1 MSAGE
6 SGATGKQTAPKLVHV
21 DLLIV
26 AVLTGI
32 VGLGLGIAG
41 ILAFRFSERSRDAAD
56 LHSEDDLPEGI
67 AEVLAVLQSA
77 AIVLDA
83 GDDVVKASPA
93 AYTFGLVRGHSL
105 TSPEM
110 LEVVERVR
118 ARGLIEEIDL
128 EQKREASDAVL
139 RYLHARI
146 APLGTAFILVLCD
159 DQTESKRVDAVRR
172 DFVANVSHE
181 LKTPIGAMALLAE
194 AVTDFSDDPAAVERF
209 GGRMQRESKR
219 LTQLVQEIID
229 LSRVQ
234 DHAAPSTTE
243 KISAAEVIDDAADR
257 AHTRA
262 EAKRIH
268 IEIAPP
274 SSLLVEGNYE
284 LLVNAVRNL
293 IDNAINYSPDGTRVG
308 VGVELVDER
317 VEISVTDQG
326 IGLSRQDTER
336 VFERFYRVDPA
347 RSRITGGT
355 GLGLSIVK
363 HIVATHGGEVRVWSQ
378 LGKGSTFTIV
388 LPLAGTQTVAE
399 ATSTAPEGVL
409 LEHSAQAGGDAVRAE
424 GDSARAGSEQNAD
437 EQPADERTGDEQS
450 AEERAADGQ
459 PGDDR
464 VDGDPGTASA
474 GDGDNGEGPEENGT
488 AQVLPTGSEQRKLT
502 T

>member
-1 MSAGE
+1 M
-6 SGATGKQTAPKLVHV
+6 

-67 AEVLAVLQSA
+67 AEVLAVLPSA

-93 AYTFGLVRGHSL
+93 AYTLGLVRGHSL
-105 TSPEM
+105 ASPEM
-110 LEVVERVR
+110 LRMVERVR
-118 ARGLIEEIDL
+118 SRGLIEEIEL
-128 EQKREASDAVL
+128 EQKREQTDSVL
-139 RYLHARI
+139 RFLHARV
-146 APLGTAFILVLCD
+146 APLGTNFVLVLCD

-194 AVTDFSDDPAAVERF
+194 AVTDFSDDPQAVERF

-234 DHAAPSTTE
+234 DHTAPSATE
-243 KISAAEVIDDAADR
+243 KISAAEVVDDAADR
-257 AHTRA
+257 ARTRA
-262 EAKRIH
+262 EGKNIH
-268 IEIAPP
+268 IEVSPP
-274 SSLLVEGNYE
+274 GRMLIEGNYE

-293 IDNAINYSPDGTRVG
+293 IDNAINYSPDGTRIG

-326 IGLSRQDTER
+326 IGLSTQDTER

-363 HIVATHGGEVRVWSQ
+363 HIIATHGGEVKVWSR

-388 LPLAGTQTVAE
+388 LPLAGTVTDDE
-399 ATSTAPEGVL
+399 ASSSAPDGVL
-409 LEHSAQAGGDAVRAE
+409 LEHSAQAEAG
-424 GDSARAGSEQNAD
+424 AGSAAGAD
-437 EQPADERTGDEQS
+437 DVTEHDAHGNRDVDEDAEKDGDN
-450 AEERAADGQ
+450 D
-459 PGDDR
+459 
-464 VDGDPGTASA
+464 VDGDKGVSTV
-474 GDGDNGEGPEENGT
+474 ENET
-488 AQVLPTGSEQRKLT
+488 TQVLKTGSEQRKLKT
-502 T
+502 

>member
-1 MSAGE
+1 M
-6 SGATGKQTAPKLVHV
+6 VV
-21 DLLIV
+21 DLLVV
-26 AVLTGI
+26 AVLTGV

-67 AEVLAVLQSA
+67 AEVLAVLPSA
-77 AIVLDA
+77 AIVIDA

-105 TSPEM
+105 ASAEM
-110 LEVVERVR
+110 LRVVGRVR

-128 EQKREASDAVL
+128 EQTRENSESVL
-139 RYLHARI
+139 RYLHARV
-146 APLGTAFILVLCD
+146 APLGTSFVLVLCD
-159 DQTESKRVDAVRR
+159 DQTESVRVDAVRR

-194 AVTDFSDDPAAVERF
+194 AVTDFADDPAAVERF

-234 DHAAPSTTE
+234 DHAAPATTE
-243 KISAAEVIDDAADR
+243 KISAAEVVDDAADR
-257 AHTRA
+257 ARTGA
-262 EAKRIH
+262 EGKNIH
-268 IEIAPP
+268 IEISQPAD
-274 SSLLVEGNYE
+274 LLIEGNYE

-308 VGVELVDER
+308 IGVELVDER
-317 VEISVTDQG
+317 VEISVADQG
-326 IGLSRQDTER
+326 IGMSAQDTER

-363 HIVATHGGEVRVWSQ
+363 HIIATHGGEVRVWSQ

-388 LPLAGTQTVAE
+388 LPLAGTSSDQE
-399 ATSTAPEGVL
+399 ASDAAPHGVL
-409 LEHSAQAGGDAVRAE
+409 IEHSAE
-424 GDSARAGSEQNAD
+424 IS
-437 EQPADERTGDEQS
+437 
-450 AEERAADGQ
+450 
-459 PGDDR
+459 
-464 VDGDPGTASA
+464 GTASA
-474 GDGDNGEGPEENGT
+474 GRAGAPDGSGEADAPGEGDGT
-488 AQVLPTGSEQRKLT
+488 GEADDSAPSGDDNEDGGDVGRGDDRAASDADRAGDEGSSRRQGGSPQDLTDGSEQRKLT

>member
-1 MSAGE
+1 M
-6 SGATGKQTAPKLVHV
+6 
-21 DLLIV
+21 

-56 LHSEDDLPEGI
+56 LHSDDDLPEGI
-67 AEVLAVLQSA
+67 AEVLAVLPSA

-110 LEVVERVR
+110 LRVVERVR
-118 ARGLIEEIDL
+118 ARGLIEEIEL
-128 EQKREASDAVL
+128 EQKRELSDSVL

-146 APLGTAFILVLCD
+146 APLGTAFVLVLCD

-181 LKTPIGAMALLAE
+181 LKTPIGAMSLLAE
-194 AVTDFSDDPAAVERF
+194 AVTDFADDPQAVERF

-243 KISAAEVIDDAADR
+243 KVSAAEVIADAVDR

-262 EAKRIH
+262 EAKNIH
-268 IEIAPP
+268 IEVSTPNA
-274 SSLLVEGNYE
+274 LLVEGNYE

-293 IDNAINYSPDGTRVG
+293 VDNAINYSPEGTRVG

-317 VEISVTDQG
+317 VEITVTDQG
-326 IGLSRQDTER
+326 IGLSSQDTER

-363 HIVATHGGEVRVWSQ
+363 HIVATHGGEVRVWSR

-388 LPLAGTQTVAE
+388 LPLAGQELDEGA
-399 ATSTAPEGVL
+399 ASATAPAGVL
-409 LEHSAQAGGDAVRAE
+409 LTHSAAAGDDGNQSDGDAIATDTDDADGSSDDGVAASGEGDGEGAASVPDDGTADDAAAGGTADAEAGGD
-424 GDSARAGSEQNAD
+424 N
-437 EQPADERTGDEQS
+437 
-450 AEERAADGQ
+450 
-459 PGDDR
+459 
-464 VDGDPGTASA
+464 
-474 GDGDNGEGPEENGT
+474 
-488 AQVLPTGSEQRKLT
+488 QVLDTGSEQRKLKT
-502 T
+502 

>member
-1 MSAGE
+1 M
-6 SGATGKQTAPKLVHV
+6 
-21 DLLIV
+21 

-56 LHSEDDLPEGI
+56 LHSDDDLPEGI
-67 AEVLAVLQSA
+67 AEVLAVLPSA

-105 TSPEM
+105 TSGEM
-110 LEVVERVR
+110 LRVVERVR
-118 ARGLIEEIDL
+118 ARGLIEEIEL
-128 EQKREASDAVL
+128 EQKRELSDSVL
-139 RYLHARI
+139 RHLHARI
-146 APLGTAFILVLCD
+146 APLGTAFVLVLCD

-194 AVTDFSDDPAAVERF
+194 AVTDFADDPQAVERF

-243 KISAAEVIDDAADR
+243 KVSAAEVVADAVDR

-262 EAKRIH
+262 EAKNIH
-268 IEIAPP
+268 IEVSTP
-274 SSLLVEGNYE
+274 STLLVEGNYE

-293 IDNAINYSPDGTRVG
+293 VDNAINYSPEGTRVG

-317 VEISVTDQG
+317 VEITVTDQG
-326 IGLSRQDTER
+326 IGLSNQDTER

-363 HIVATHGGEVRVWSQ
+363 HIVATHGGDVRVWSR

-388 LPLAGTQTVAE
+388 LPLAGQGYDDA
-399 ATSTAPEGVL
+399 ASAAAPAGVL
-409 LEHSAQAGGDAVRAE
+409 LTHSASAPDEAAGTAGSAGG
-424 GDSARAGSEQNAD
+424 
-437 EQPADERTGDEQS
+437 T
-450 AEERAADGQ
+450 ADGA
-459 PGDDR
+459 
-464 VDGDPGTASA
+464 GTAGGASA
-474 GDGDNGEGPEENGT
+474 GDPEPGEHSAERGEDPVGGRAGSVDVREGDT
-488 AQVLPTGSEQRKLT
+488 QVLETESEQRKLKT
-502 T
+502 

>member
-1 MSAGE
+1 M
-6 SGATGKQTAPKLVHV
+6 
-21 DLLIV
+21 DLLVV
-26 AVLTGI
+26 AVLTGV

-67 AEVLAVLQSA
+67 AEVLAVLPSA
-77 AIVLDA
+77 AIVIDA

-105 TSPEM
+105 ASPEM
-110 LEVVERVR
+110 LRVVGRVR

-128 EQKREASDAVL
+128 EQTRENSDSVI
-139 RYLHARI
+139 RYLHARV
-146 APLGTAFILVLCD
+146 APLGTSFVLVLCD

-194 AVTDFSDDPAAVERF
+194 AVTDFADDPAAVERF

-234 DHAAPSTTE
+234 DHAAPATTE
-243 KISAAEVIDDAADR
+243 KISVAEVVDDAADR
-257 AHTRA
+257 ARTGA
-262 EAKRIH
+262 EGKNIH
-268 IEIAPP
+268 IEVSPP
-274 SSLLVEGNYE
+274 SDLLIEGNYE

-293 IDNAINYSPDGTRVG
+293 IDNAVNYSPEGTRVG
-308 VGVELVDER
+308 VGVDLVDER
-317 VEISVTDQG
+317 IEIAVTDQG
-326 IGLSRQDTER
+326 IGMTAQDTER

-378 LGKGSTFTIV
+378 LNKGSTFTIV
-388 LPLAGTQTVAE
+388 LPLAGTATE
-399 ATSTAPEGVL
+399 ASAADSAPAGVL
-409 LEHSAQAGGDAVRAE
+409 IEHSA
-424 GDSARAGSEQNAD
+424 DS
-437 EQPADERTGDEQS
+437 T
-450 AEERAADGQ
+450 
-459 PGDDR
+459 
-464 VDGDPGTASA
+464 GTASA
-474 GDGDNGEGPEENGT
+474 DDDEPTGAASATEGESTGTASADDDGHGTAASGADDPAGDNDAPSGDNGDGGATADPPKELTEE
-488 AQVLPTGSEQRKLT
+488 SEQRKLT

>member
-1 MSAGE
+1 MNSTAKAALWGRF
-6 SGATGKQTAPKLVHV
+6 GAPVKQTAHKLDDV

-67 AEVLAVLQSA
+67 AEVLAVLPSA

-105 TSPEM
+105 ASPEM
-110 LEVVERVR
+110 LRMVERVR
-118 ARGLIEEIDL
+118 SRGLIEEIEL
-128 EQKREASDAVL
+128 EQKREQTDSVL
-139 RYLHARI
+139 RFLHARV
-146 APLGTAFILVLCD
+146 APLGTNFVLVLCD

-181 LKTPIGAMALLAE
+181 LKTPISAMALLAE
-194 AVTDFSDDPAAVERF
+194 AVTDFSDDPQAVERF

-234 DHAAPSTTE
+234 DHTAPSATE
-243 KISAAEVIDDAADR
+243 KISAAEVVDDAADR
-257 AHTRA
+257 ARTRA
-262 EAKRIH
+262 EGKNIH
-268 IEIAPP
+268 IEVSPP
-274 SSLLVEGNYE
+274 GRMLIEGNYE

-293 IDNAINYSPDGTRVG
+293 IDNAINYSPDGTRIG

-326 IGLSRQDTER
+326 IGLSTQDTER

-363 HIVATHGGEVRVWSQ
+363 HIIATHGGEVKVWSR

-388 LPLAGTQTVAE
+388 LPLAGTVTDDE
-399 ATSTAPEGVL
+399 ASSSAPDGVL
-409 LEHSAQAGGDAVRAE
+409 LEHSAQAEAG
-424 GDSARAGSEQNAD
+424 AGSAAGAD
-437 EQPADERTGDEQS
+437 DVTEHDAHGNRDVDEDAEKDGDN
-450 AEERAADGQ
+450 D
-459 PGDDR
+459 
-464 VDGDPGTASA
+464 VDGDKGVSTV
-474 GDGDNGEGPEENGT
+474 ENET
-488 AQVLPTGSEQRKLT
+488 TQVLKTGSEQRKLKT
-502 T
+502 

>member
-1 MSAGE
+1 MNSTAKAALWGRF
-6 SGATGKQTAPKLVHV
+6 GAPVKQTAHKLDDV

-67 AEVLAVLQSA
+67 AEVLAVLPSA

-105 TSPEM
+105 ASPEM
-110 LEVVERVR
+110 LRMVERVR
-118 ARGLIEEIDL
+118 SRGLIEEIEL
-128 EQKREASDAVL
+128 EQKREQTDSVL
-139 RYLHARI
+139 RFLHARV
-146 APLGTAFILVLCD
+146 APLGTNFVLVLCD

-194 AVTDFSDDPAAVERF
+194 AVTDFSDDPQAVERF

-234 DHAAPSTTE
+234 DHTAPSATE
-243 KISAAEVIDDAADR
+243 KISAAEVVDDAADR
-257 AHTRA
+257 ARTRA
-262 EAKRIH
+262 EGKNIH
-268 IEIAPP
+268 IEVSPP
-274 SSLLVEGNYE
+274 GRMLIEGNYE

-293 IDNAINYSPDGTRVG
+293 IDNAINYSPDGTRIG

-317 VEISVTDQG
+317 VEIPVTAQG
-326 IGLSRQDTER
+326 IGLSTQDTER

-363 HIVATHGGEVRVWSQ
+363 HIIATHGGEVKVWSR

-388 LPLAGTQTVAE
+388 LPLAGTVTDDE
-399 ATSTAPEGVL
+399 ASSSAPDGVL
-409 LEHSAQAGGDAVRAE
+409 LEHSAQAEAG
-424 GDSARAGSEQNAD
+424 AGSAAGAD
-437 EQPADERTGDEQS
+437 DVTEHDAHGNRDVDEDAEKDGDN
-450 AEERAADGQ
+450 D
-459 PGDDR
+459 
-464 VDGDPGTASA
+464 VDGDKGVSTV
-474 GDGDNGEGPEENGT
+474 ENET
-488 AQVLPTGSEQRKLT
+488 TQVLKTGSEQRKLKT
-502 T
+502 

>member
-1 MSAGE
+1 MGE
-6 SGATGKQTAPKLVHV
+6 FGAKSKQTAPKLDVV

-41 ILAFRFSERSRDAAD
+41 ILAFRFSERSRAAAD

-67 AEVLAVLQSA
+67 AEVLAVLPSA

-105 TSPEM
+105 APPEM
-110 LEVVERVR
+110 LRVVERVR
-118 ARGLIEEIDL
+118 ARGLIEEIEL
-128 EQKREASDAVL
+128 EQKRDYSDSVL
-139 RYLHARI
+139 RYLHARV
-146 APLGTAFILVLCD
+146 APLGTAFVLVLCD

-181 LKTPIGAMALLAE
+181 LKTPIGAMSLLAE
-194 AVTDFSDDPAAVERF
+194 AVTDFSDDPQAVERF

-243 KISAAEVIDDAADR
+243 KISAAEVVDDAVDR

-262 EAKRIH
+262 EAKNIH
-268 IEIAPP
+268 IEVSTPGT
-274 SSLLVEGNYE
+274 LLIEGNYE

-293 IDNAINYSPDGTRVG
+293 LDNAINYSPEGTRVG
-308 VGVELVDER
+308 VGVDLVDER
-317 VEISVTDQG
+317 VEITVTDQG
-326 IGLSRQDTER
+326 IGLSTQDTER

-363 HIVATHGGEVRVWSQ
+363 HIVATHGGDVRVWSQ
-378 LGKGSTFTIV
+378 LGMGSTFTIV
-388 LPLAGTQTVAE
+388 LPLAGNQTDDDVDHPA
-399 ATSTAPEGVL
+399 SAPDGVL
-409 LEHSAQAGGDAVRAE
+409 LTHSASAAEVESTAVVE
-424 GDSARAGSEQNAD
+424 SNG
-437 EQPADERTGDEQS
+437 TS
-450 AEERAADGQ
+450 AEAPDKV
-459 PGDDR
+459 PD
-464 VDGDPGTASA
+464 TI
-474 GDGDNGEGPEENGT
+474 ENS
-488 AQVLPTGSEQRKLT
+488 SEQRKLKT
-502 T
+502 

>member
-1 MSAGE
+1 MQVNSSAKATFRARF
-6 SGATGKQTAPKLVHV
+6 GAPVKQTAHKLDDV

-67 AEVLAVLQSA
+67 AEVLAVLPSA

-105 TSPEM
+105 ASPEM
-110 LEVVERVR
+110 LSMVGRVR
-118 ARGLIEEIDL
+118 SRGLIEEIEL
-128 EQKREASDAVL
+128 EQKREQTDSVL
-139 RYLHARI
+139 RFLHARV
-146 APLGTAFILVLCD
+146 APLGTAFVLVLCD

-181 LKTPIGAMALLAE
+181 LKTPIGAMSLLAE
-194 AVTDFSDDPAAVERF
+194 AVTDFADDPQAVERF

-234 DHAAPSTTE
+234 DHTAPSATE
-243 KISAAEVIDDAADR
+243 KISAAEVVDDAADR
-257 AHTRA
+257 ARTHA
-262 EAKRIH
+262 EGKNIH
-268 IEIAPP
+268 IEVSPP
-274 SSLLVEGNYE
+274 SRLLIEGNYE

-293 IDNAINYSPDGTRVG
+293 IDNAINYSPDGTRIG

-326 IGLSRQDTER
+326 IGLSTQDTER

-363 HIVATHGGEVRVWSQ
+363 HIIATHGGQVKVWSR
-378 LGKGSTFTIV
+378 LGKGSTFTVV
-388 LPLAGTQTVAE
+388 LPLAGNAADDE
-399 ATSTAPEGVL
+399 ATSSAPDGVL
-409 LEHSAQAGGDAVRAE
+409 LEHSAQAEDADAS
-424 GDSARAGSEQNAD
+424 GADASGADAAGAGAAADTDAADKDAGSAD
-437 EQPADERTGDEQS
+437 HGASGADDSSEHDDDDDKDVS
-450 AEERAADGQ
+450 A
-459 PGDDR
+459 
-464 VDGDPGTASA
+464 V
-474 GDGDNGEGPEENGT
+474 ENET
-488 AQVLPTGSEQRKLT
+488 TQVLTTESEQRKLT

>member
-1 MSAGE
+1 MNVVWRAGE
-6 SGATGKQTAPKLVHV
+6 FRGKAVDWAGFGATVKQTAHKLENV

-56 LHSEDDLPEGI
+56 LHSDDDLPEGI
-67 AEVLAVLQSA
+67 AEVLAVLPSA

-105 TSPEM
+105 ASPEM
-110 LEVVERVR
+110 LRMVGRVR
-118 ARGLIEEIDL
+118 ARGLIEEIEL
-128 EQKREASDAVL
+128 EQKRERTDSVL
-139 RYLHARI
+139 RFLHARV
-146 APLGTAFILVLCD
+146 APLGTAFVLVLCD
-159 DQTESKRVDAVRR
+159 DQTESKRVDSIRR

-181 LKTPIGAMALLAE
+181 LKTPIGAMSLLAE
-194 AVTDFSDDPAAVERF
+194 AVTDFSDDPQAVERF

-234 DHAAPSTTE
+234 DHATPSTTE
-243 KISAAEVIDDAADR
+243 KISAAEVVDDAADR
-257 AHTRA
+257 ARTRA
-262 EAKRIH
+262 EGKNIH
-268 IEIAPP
+268 IEVSTPGNMLI
-274 SSLLVEGNYE
+274 EGNYE

-293 IDNAINYSPDGTRVG
+293 IDNAINYSSDGTRVG
-308 VGVELVDER
+308 VGVELIDER
-317 VEISVTDQG
+317 VEIAVADQG
-326 IGLSRQDTER
+326 IGLSEQDTER

-363 HIVATHGGEVRVWSQ
+363 HIIATHGGQMRVWSR

-388 LPLAGTQTVAE
+388 LPLAGNQTHVE
-399 ATSTAPEGVL
+399 ASSTAPDGVL
-409 LEHSAQAGGDAVRAE
+409 LEHSAQADATEPPSAAATSQE
-424 GDSARAGSEQNAD
+424 GAGA
-437 EQPADERTGDEQS
+437 
-450 AEERAADGQ
+450 
-459 PGDDR
+459 
-464 VDGDPGTASA
+464 
-474 GDGDNGEGPEENGT
+474 GEGENIVENKIT
-488 AQVLPTGSEQRKLT
+488 PVKKTESEQRKLKT
-502 T
+502 

>member
-1 MSAGE
+1 MNSSAKAALWGRF
-6 SGATGKQTAPKLVHV
+6 GAPVKQTAHKLDDV

-67 AEVLAVLQSA
+67 AEVLAVLPSA

-105 TSPEM
+105 ASPEM
-110 LEVVERVR
+110 LRMVERVR
-118 ARGLIEEIDL
+118 SRGLIEEIEL
-128 EQKREASDAVL
+128 EQKREQTDSVL
-139 RYLHARI
+139 RFLHARV
-146 APLGTAFILVLCD
+146 APLGTNFVLVLCD

-194 AVTDFSDDPAAVERF
+194 AVTDFSDDPQAVERF

-234 DHAAPSTTE
+234 DHTAPSATE
-243 KISAAEVIDDAADR
+243 KISAAEVVDDAADR
-257 AHTRA
+257 ARTRA
-262 EAKRIH
+262 EGKNIH
-268 IEIAPP
+268 IEVSPP
-274 SSLLVEGNYE
+274 GRMLIEGNYE

-293 IDNAINYSPDGTRVG
+293 IDNAINYSPDGTRIG

-326 IGLSRQDTER
+326 IGLSTQDTER

-363 HIVATHGGEVRVWSQ
+363 HIIATHGGEVKVWSR

-388 LPLAGTQTVAE
+388 LPLAGTVTDDE
-399 ATSTAPEGVL
+399 ASSSAPDGVL
-409 LEHSAQAGGDAVRAE
+409 LEHSAQAEAG
-424 GDSARAGSEQNAD
+424 AGSAAGAD
-437 EQPADERTGDEQS
+437 DVTERDAHGNRDVDEDAEKDGDN
-450 AEERAADGQ
+450 D
-459 PGDDR
+459 
-464 VDGDPGTASA
+464 VDGDKGVSTV
-474 GDGDNGEGPEENGT
+474 ENET
-488 AQVLPTGSEQRKLT
+488 TQVLKTGSEQRKLKT
-502 T
+502 

>member
-1 MSAGE
+1 M
-6 SGATGKQTAPKLVHV
+6 
-21 DLLIV
+21 
-26 AVLTGI
+26 
-32 VGLGLGIAG
+32 
-41 ILAFRFSERSRDAAD
+41 
-56 LHSEDDLPEGI
+56 
-67 AEVLAVLQSA
+67 LAVLPSA

-105 TSPEM
+105 SSAEM
-110 LEVVERVR
+110 LAVVERVR

-128 EQKREASDAVL
+128 EQKREASESVL
-139 RYLHARI
+139 RYLHARV

-194 AVTDFSDDPAAVERF
+194 AVTDFSDDPQAVERF

-234 DHAAPSTTE
+234 DHAAPSATE
-243 KISAAEVIDDAADR
+243 KISAAEVVEDAADR

-378 LGKGSTFTIV
+378 LG
-388 LPLAGTQTVAE
+388 
-399 ATSTAPEGVL
+399 EGLDV
-409 LEHSAQAGGDAVRAE
+409 HDRPS
-424 GDSARAGSEQNAD
+424 
-437 EQPADERTGDEQS
+437 
-450 AEERAADGQ
+450 
-459 PGDDR
+459 PGR
-464 VDGDPGTASA
+464 HGDPRR
-474 GDGDNGEGPEENGT
+474 GDILGACRGPPRALGAARSGGREGRRRPGGRLGE
-488 AQVLPTGSEQRKLT
+488 
-502 T
+502 

>member
-1 MSAGE
+1 M
-6 SGATGKQTAPKLVHV
+6 

-67 AEVLAVLQSA
+67 AEVLAVLPSA

-83 GDDVVKASPA
+83 GDDVVKAFPA

-105 TSPEM
+105 ASPEM
-110 LEVVERVR
+110 LRMVERVR
-118 ARGLIEEIDL
+118 SRGLIEEIEL
-128 EQKREASDAVL
+128 EQKREQTDSVL
-139 RYLHARI
+139 RFLHARV
-146 APLGTAFILVLCD
+146 APLGTNFVLVLCD

-194 AVTDFSDDPAAVERF
+194 AVTDFSDDPQAVERF

-234 DHAAPSTTE
+234 DHTAPSATE
-243 KISAAEVIDDAADR
+243 KISAAEVVDDAADR
-257 AHTRA
+257 ARTRA
-262 EAKRIH
+262 EGKNIH
-268 IEIAPP
+268 IEVSPP
-274 SSLLVEGNYE
+274 GRMLIEGNYE

-293 IDNAINYSPDGTRVG
+293 IDNAINYSPDGTRIG

-326 IGLSRQDTER
+326 IGLSTQDTER

-363 HIVATHGGEVRVWSQ
+363 HIIATHGGEVKVWSR

-388 LPLAGTQTVAE
+388 LPLAGTVTDDE
-399 ATSTAPEGVL
+399 ASSSAPDGVL
-409 LEHSAQAGGDAVRAE
+409 LEHSAQAEAG
-424 GDSARAGSEQNAD
+424 AGSAAGAD
-437 EQPADERTGDEQS
+437 DVTEHDAHGNRDVDEDAEKDGDN
-450 AEERAADGQ
+450 D
-459 PGDDR
+459 
-464 VDGDPGTASA
+464 VDGDKGVSTV
-474 GDGDNGEGPEENGT
+474 ENET
-488 AQVLPTGSEQRKLT
+488 TQVLKTGSEQRKLKT
-502 T
+502 

>member
-1 MSAGE
+1 M
-6 SGATGKQTAPKLVHV
+6 
-21 DLLIV
+21 DLLVV
-26 AVLTGI
+26 AVLTGV

-67 AEVLAVLQSA
+67 AEVLAVLPSA
-77 AIVLDA
+77 AIVIDA

-105 TSPEM
+105 ASPEM
-110 LEVVERVR
+110 LRVVGRVR

-128 EQKREASDAVL
+128 EQKREASDSVL
-139 RYLHARI
+139 RYLHARV
-146 APLGTAFILVLCD
+146 APLGTSFVLVLCD

-194 AVTDFSDDPAAVERF
+194 AVTDFADDPAAVERF
-209 GGRMQRESKR
+209 GSRMQRESKR

-234 DHAAPSTTE
+234 DHAAPATTE
-243 KISAAEVIDDAADR
+243 KISAAEVVDDAADR
-257 AHTRA
+257 ARTRA
-262 EAKRIH
+262 EGKNIH
-268 IEIAPP
+268 IELSPP
-274 SSLLVEGNYE
+274 QDLLIEGNYE

-308 VGVELVDER
+308 VGVSLVDER
-317 VEISVTDQG
+317 VEIAVTDQG
-326 IGLSRQDTER
+326 IGMSAQDTER

-363 HIVATHGGEVRVWSQ
+363 HIIATHGGEVRVWSQ

-388 LPLAGTQTVAE
+388 LPLAGTAPE
-399 ATSTAPEGVL
+399 HAASDSAPEGVL
-409 LEHSAQAGGDAVRAE
+409 IEHSANP
-424 GDSARAGSEQNAD
+424 SETAPPTD
-437 EQPADERTGDEQS
+437 
-450 AEERAADGQ
+450 
-459 PGDDR
+459 GDDADSTDAANR
-464 VDGDPGTASA
+464 GTASA
-474 GDGDNGEGPEENGT
+474 ADGDDADSANDANRGTASANDAAVGRDEDREDISAEAGDNGGGGDVARAGKSGSPEDQTDE
-488 AQVLPTGSEQRKLT
+488 SEQRKLT

>member
-1 MSAGE
+1 M
-6 SGATGKQTAPKLVHV
+6 
-21 DLLIV
+21 
-26 AVLTGI
+26 AVLTGV

-67 AEVLAVLQSA
+67 AEVLAVLPSA
-77 AIVLDA
+77 AIVIDA

-105 TSPEM
+105 ASPEM
-110 LEVVERVR
+110 LRVVGRVR

-128 EQKREASDAVL
+128 EQTREKSESVL
-139 RYLHARI
+139 RYLHARV
-146 APLGTAFILVLCD
+146 APLGTSFVLVLCD

-194 AVTDFSDDPAAVERF
+194 AVTDFADDPAAVERF

-234 DHAAPSTTE
+234 DHAAPATTE
-243 KISAAEVIDDAADR
+243 KISVAEVVDDAADR
-257 AHTRA
+257 ARTGA
-262 EAKRIH
+262 EGKNIH
-268 IEIAPP
+268 IEVSPP
-274 SSLLVEGNYE
+274 SDLLIEGNYE

-293 IDNAINYSPDGTRVG
+293 IDNAVNYSPEGTRVG
-308 VGVELVDER
+308 VGVDLVDER
-317 VEISVTDQG
+317 IEIAVTDQG
-326 IGLSRQDTER
+326 IGMTAQDTER

-363 HIVATHGGEVRVWSQ
+363 HIVATHGGEVRVWSR
-378 LGKGSTFTIV
+378 LNKGSTFTIV
-388 LPLAGTQTVAE
+388 LPLAGTA
-399 ATSTAPEGVL
+399 ADASAADSAPAGVL
-409 LEHSAQAGGDAVRAE
+409 IEHSA
-424 GDSARAGSEQNAD
+424 DSA
-437 EQPADERTGDEQS
+437 
-450 AEERAADGQ
+450 
-459 PGDDR
+459 
-464 VDGDPGTASA
+464 GTASA
-474 GDGDNGEGPEENGT
+474 EEDGPTGASSAGDEGPTGTVSAGDDGPVGTASATDGGPNGDKEASAGDDGDGGATADSPKNLTEE
-488 AQVLPTGSEQRKLT
+488 SEQRKLT

>member
-1 MSAGE
+1 MNSSPKGLSASE
-6 SGATGKQTAPKLVHV
+6 SGATAEQTAPKLGHV

-67 AEVLAVLQSA
+67 AEVLAVLPSA

-105 TSPEM
+105 SSPEM

-128 EQKREASDAVL
+128 EQKRELSDSVL

-194 AVTDFSDDPAAVERF
+194 AVTDFSDDPQAVERF

-243 KISAAEVIDDAADR
+243 KISAAEVVEDAADR

-268 IEIAPP
+268 IEVAPP

-363 HIVATHGGEVRVWSQ
+363 HIVATHGGEVRVWSR

-399 ATSTAPEGVL
+399 ATSSAPAGVL
-409 LEHSAQAGGDAVRAE
+409 LEHSAQAGD
-424 GDSARAGSEQNAD
+424 DSGTA
-437 EQPADERTGDEQS
+437 
-450 AEERAADGQ
+450 
-459 PGDDR
+459 DDR
-464 VDGDPGTASA
+464 VDADPAAASA
-474 GDGDNGEGPEENGT
+474 HDNAEGAEENGT

>member
-1 MSAGE
+1 M
-6 SGATGKQTAPKLVHV
+6 
-21 DLLIV
+21 
-26 AVLTGI
+26 AVLTGV

-67 AEVLAVLQSA
+67 AEVLAVLPSA
-77 AIVLDA
+77 AIVIDA

-105 TSPEM
+105 ASTEM
-110 LEVVERVR
+110 LRVVGRVR

-128 EQKREASDAVL
+128 EQTRENSESVL
-139 RYLHARI
+139 RFLHARV
-146 APLGTAFILVLCD
+146 APLGTSFVLVLCD

-194 AVTDFSDDPAAVERF
+194 AVTDFADDPAAVERF

-234 DHAAPSTTE
+234 DHAAPASTE
-243 KISAAEVIDDAADR
+243 KISVAEVVDDASDR
-257 AHTRA
+257 ARTGA
-262 EAKRIH
+262 EGKSIH
-268 IEIAPP
+268 IEVSPP
-274 SSLLVEGNYE
+274 SDLLIEGNYE

-293 IDNAINYSPDGTRVG
+293 IDNAVNYSPEGTRVG
-308 VGVELVDER
+308 VGVDLVDER
-317 VEISVTDQG
+317 IEIAVTDQG
-326 IGLSRQDTER
+326 IGMTAQDTER

-363 HIVATHGGEVRVWSQ
+363 HIVATHGGEMRVWSQ
-378 LGKGSTFTIV
+378 LNKGSTFTIV
-388 LPLAGTQTVAE
+388 LPLAGTAAE
-399 ATSTAPEGVL
+399 VSAADSAPAGVL
-409 LEHSAQAGGDAVRAE
+409 LEHSADPATTSSVDDDGHGAAASDVDGPAT
-424 GDSARAGSEQNAD
+424 SARAENDDDDVTD
-437 EQPADERTGDEQS
+437 EVGGDSIDDPA
-450 AEERAADGQ
+450 
-459 PGDDR
+459 GDD
-464 VDGDPGTASA
+464 DGPA
-474 GDGDNGEGPEENGT
+474 GDNGDGGATAGSPKNLTEE
-488 AQVLPTGSEQRKLT
+488 SEQRKLT

>member
-1 MSAGE
+1 M
-6 SGATGKQTAPKLVHV
+6 
-21 DLLIV
+21 
-26 AVLTGI
+26 AVLTGV

-67 AEVLAVLQSA
+67 AEVLAVLPSA
-77 AIVLDA
+77 AIVIDA

-105 TSPEM
+105 ASPEM
-110 LEVVERVR
+110 LRVVGRVR

-128 EQKREASDAVL
+128 EQTRENSDSVL
-139 RYLHARI
+139 RYLHARV
-146 APLGTAFILVLCD
+146 APLGTSFVLVLCD

-194 AVTDFSDDPAAVERF
+194 AVTDFADDPAAVERF

-234 DHAAPSTTE
+234 DHAAPATTE
-243 KISAAEVIDDAADR
+243 KISVAEVVDDAADR
-257 AHTRA
+257 ARTGA
-262 EAKRIH
+262 EGKNIH
-268 IEIAPP
+268 IEVSPP
-274 SSLLVEGNYE
+274 SDLLIEGNYE

-293 IDNAINYSPDGTRVG
+293 IDNAVNYSPEGTRVG
-308 VGVELVDER
+308 VGVDLVDER
-317 VEISVTDQG
+317 IEIAVTDQG
-326 IGLSRQDTER
+326 IGMTAQDTER

-378 LGKGSTFTIV
+378 LNKGSTFTIV
-388 LPLAGTQTVAE
+388 LPLAGTATE
-399 ATSTAPEGVL
+399 ASAADSAPAGVL
-409 LEHSAQAGGDAVRAE
+409 IEHSA
-424 GDSARAGSEQNAD
+424 DS
-437 EQPADERTGDEQS
+437 T
-450 AEERAADGQ
+450 
-459 PGDDR
+459 
-464 VDGDPGTASA
+464 GTASA
-474 GDGDNGEGPEENGT
+474 DDDEPTGAASATESESTGTASADDDGHGTAASGADDPAGDNDAPSGDNGDGGATADPPKELTEE
-488 AQVLPTGSEQRKLT
+488 SEQRKLT

>member
-1 MSAGE
+1 M
-6 SGATGKQTAPKLVHV
+6 

-67 AEVLAVLQSA
+67 AEVLAVLSSA
-77 AIVLDA
+77 AIVIDA

-105 TSPEM
+105 ASPQM
-110 LEVVERVR
+110 LSMVGRVR

-128 EQKREASDAVL
+128 EQKREGSDSIL
-139 RYLHARI
+139 RFLHARV
-146 APLGTAFILVLCD
+146 APLGTSFVLVLCD

-194 AVTDFSDDPAAVERF
+194 AVTDFSDDPDAVERF

-234 DHAAPSTTE
+234 DHAAPATTE
-243 KISAAEVIDDAADR
+243 KISAAEVVDDAADR
-257 AHTRA
+257 ARTRA
-262 EAKRIH
+262 EGKNIH
-268 IEIAPP
+268 IEVSPP
-274 SSLLVEGNYE
+274 TDMLIEGNYE

-308 VGVELVDER
+308 VGVDLVDER
-317 VEISVTDQG
+317 VEISVADQG
-326 IGLSRQDTER
+326 IGLSTQDTER

-363 HIVATHGGEVRVWSQ
+363 HIIATHGGEVRVWSQ

-388 LPLAGTQTVAE
+388 LPLAGGASEYE
-399 ATSTAPEGVL
+399 ASSEAPAGVL
-409 LEHSAQAGGDAVRAE
+409 IEHSADADADADADAGAGAGAGGEGDTGAGAGAGAEGEGEGEGDDHAAVRNDDVRSASE
-424 GDSARAGSEQNAD
+424 DDLGDNEED
-437 EQPADERTGDEQS
+437 GDA
-450 AEERAADGQ
+450 AEE
-459 PGDDR
+459 
-464 VDGDPGTASA
+464 TAEPQDLS
-474 GDGDNGEGPEENGT
+474 
-488 AQVLPTGSEQRKLT
+488 TGSEQRKLT

>member
-1 MSAGE
+1 MNSSAKAALWGRF
-6 SGATGKQTAPKLVHV
+6 GAPVKQTAHKLDDV

-67 AEVLAVLQSA
+67 AEVLAVLPSA

-105 TSPEM
+105 ASPEM
-110 LEVVERVR
+110 LRMVERVR
-118 ARGLIEEIDL
+118 SRGLIEEIEL
-128 EQKREASDAVL
+128 EQKREQTDSVL
-139 RYLHARI
+139 RFLHARV
-146 APLGTAFILVLCD
+146 APLGTNFVLVLCD

-194 AVTDFSDDPAAVERF
+194 AVTDFSDDPQAVERF

-234 DHAAPSTTE
+234 DHTAPSATE
-243 KISAAEVIDDAADR
+243 KISAAEVVDDAADR
-257 AHTRA
+257 ARTRA
-262 EAKRIH
+262 EGKNIH
-268 IEIAPP
+268 IEVSPP
-274 SSLLVEGNYE
+274 GRMLIEGNYE

-293 IDNAINYSPDGTRVG
+293 IDNAINYSPDGTRIG

-326 IGLSRQDTER
+326 IGLSTQDTER

-363 HIVATHGGEVRVWSQ
+363 HIIATHGGEVKVWSR

-388 LPLAGTQTVAE
+388 LPLAGTVTDDE
-399 ATSTAPEGVL
+399 ASSSAPDGVL
-409 LEHSAQAGGDAVRAE
+409 LEHSAQAEAG
-424 GDSARAGSEQNAD
+424 AGSAAGAD
-437 EQPADERTGDEQS
+437 DVTEHDAHGNRDVDEDAEKDGDN
-450 AEERAADGQ
+450 D
-459 PGDDR
+459 
-464 VDGDPGTASA
+464 VDGDKGVSTV
-474 GDGDNGEGPEENGT
+474 ENET
-488 AQVLPTGSEQRKLT
+488 TQVLKTGSEQRKLKT
-502 T
+502 

>member
-1 MSAGE
+1 M
-6 SGATGKQTAPKLVHV
+6 
-21 DLLIV
+21 
-26 AVLTGI
+26 AVLTGV

-67 AEVLAVLQSA
+67 AEVLAVLPSA
-77 AIVLDA
+77 AIVIDA

-105 TSPEM
+105 ASPEM
-110 LEVVERVR
+110 LRVVGRVR

-128 EQKREASDAVL
+128 EQTRENSDSVI
-139 RYLHARI
+139 RYLHARV
-146 APLGTAFILVLCD
+146 APLGTSFVLVLCD

-194 AVTDFSDDPAAVERF
+194 AVTDFADDPAAVERF

-234 DHAAPSTTE
+234 DHAAPATTE
-243 KISAAEVIDDAADR
+243 KISVAEVVDDAADR
-257 AHTRA
+257 ARTGA
-262 EAKRIH
+262 EGKNIH
-268 IEIAPP
+268 IEVSPP
-274 SSLLVEGNYE
+274 SDLLIEGNYE

-293 IDNAINYSPDGTRVG
+293 IDNAVNYSPEGTRVG
-308 VGVELVDER
+308 VGVDLVDER
-317 VEISVTDQG
+317 IEIAVTDQG
-326 IGLSRQDTER
+326 IGMTAQDTER

-378 LGKGSTFTIV
+378 LNKGSTFTIV
-388 LPLAGTQTVAE
+388 LPLAGTATE
-399 ATSTAPEGVL
+399 ASAADSAPAGVL
-409 LEHSAQAGGDAVRAE
+409 IEHSA
-424 GDSARAGSEQNAD
+424 DS
-437 EQPADERTGDEQS
+437 T
-450 AEERAADGQ
+450 
-459 PGDDR
+459 
-464 VDGDPGTASA
+464 GTASA
-474 GDGDNGEGPEENGT
+474 DDDEPTGAASATEGESTGTASADDDGHGTAASGADDPAGDNDAPSGDNGDGGATADPPKELTEE
-488 AQVLPTGSEQRKLT
+488 SEQRKLT